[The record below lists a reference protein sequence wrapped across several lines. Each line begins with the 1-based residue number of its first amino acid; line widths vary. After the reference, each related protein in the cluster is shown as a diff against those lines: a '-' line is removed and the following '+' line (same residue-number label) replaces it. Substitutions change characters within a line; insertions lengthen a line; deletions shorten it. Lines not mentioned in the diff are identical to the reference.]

1 MGVQPGRGRF
11 HVTPDGRILVLYYVS
26 GTSAAGQ
33 RVSENRL
40 VEIHGDGTLG
50 EPVKVPL
57 KRPMESFFTAGVR
70 GGSAPS
76 MIIDLLGESG
86 NTLRYCRIKL

>member
-1 MGVQPGRGRF
+1 
-11 HVTPDGRILVLYYVS
+11 T
-26 GTSAAGQ
+26 

-40 VEIHGDGTLG
+40 VEIHGDGALG

-57 KRPMESFFTAGVR
+57 KVPMESFFTAGVR

-76 MIIDLLGESG
+76 MTIDMLGESKG
-86 NTLRYCRIKL
+86 TMRYCRIKLQ